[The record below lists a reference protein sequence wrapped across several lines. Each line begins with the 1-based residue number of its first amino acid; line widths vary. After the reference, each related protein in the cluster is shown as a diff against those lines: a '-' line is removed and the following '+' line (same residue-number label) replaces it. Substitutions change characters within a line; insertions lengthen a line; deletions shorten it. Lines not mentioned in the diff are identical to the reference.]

1 MSGFRLVLLSFTP
14 RPPARPPAQARPQV
28 HIVGPR
34 QRHHLK
40 KRLFPNGSVQTPFFR
55 LVFNARSRAKL
66 KSHSRF
72 LEVGGINLHSV
83 SFCRAIFIHGVVL
96 RKAGCLAF
104 CIIIGCSRR
113 LHDPVS
119 MGVKSSRIWTA
130 HPSCAGAPRYVV
142 WILGNRGN
150 FFGAW
155 RSVLSA

>member
-1 MSGFRLVLLSFTP
+1 MSDFRLVLLSFTP
-14 RPPARPPAQARPQV
+14 RPPAQARPQV

-83 SFCRAIFIHGVVL
+83 SFCRASFIHDAMI
-96 RKAGCLAF
+96 REARCPAF
-104 CIIIGCSRR
+104 SIIIGRDAVLCG
-113 LHDPVS
+113 L
-119 MGVKSSRIWTA
+119 MIQ
-130 HPSCAGAPRYVV
+130 CARA
-142 WILGNRGN
+142 
-150 FFGAW
+150 
-155 RSVLSA
+155 

>member
-1 MSGFRLVLLSFTP
+1 MFFLSSLSISLSKYTFKFGGSHEQIEDVGFPTSSSEFHP
-14 RPPARPPAQARPQV
+14 PPAHPPAQARPQV

-83 SFCRAIFIHGVVL
+83 SLCRASFIHDAMI
-96 RKAGCLAF
+96 REAGCPAF
-104 CIIIGCSRR
+104 SIIIGRDAVLCG
-113 LHDPVS
+113 L
-119 MGVKSSRIWTA
+119 MIQ
-130 HPSCAGAPRYVV
+130 CARA
-142 WILGNRGN
+142 
-150 FFGAW
+150 
-155 RSVLSA
+155 